1 MPISRN
7 TGERAGRDIRRVLL
21 VQTLL
26 IALTATVLWL
36 IRGGPMAGSFVFG
49 GVAAL
54 ANTLLLLW
62 RMTRKHMQ
70 HDSNAGRQLRSFYFS
85 SVERFVVVSLL
96 LVAGIGPL
104 HLAPVA
110 LVAGFVVGQVA
121 LLLSGFMVGK
131 K

>member
-1 MPISRN
+1 
-7 TGERAGRDIRRVLL
+7 
-21 VQTLL
+21 
-26 IALTATVLWL
+26 
-36 IRGGPMAGSFVFG
+36 VFG

>member
-7 TGERAGRDIRRVLL
+7 PERAGRDIQRVLL

-26 IALTATVLWL
+26 IALTAAGLWL
-36 IRGGPMAGSFVFG
+36 IEGGPTAGSFAFG
-49 GVAAL
+49 GVAAV

-70 HDSNAGRQLRSFYFS
+70 HDSNAGRQMRSFYFS

-96 LVAGIGPL
+96 LVAGMGPL
-104 HLAPVA
+104 QLAPVA
-110 LVAGFVVGQVA
+110 LLVGFVVGQVA
-121 LLLSGFMVGK
+121 LLISGFIGGIK
-131 K
+131 